1 MGDTT
6 RTHGIVDRHGRYK
19 YHIAGPLFGN
29 DPRALSADQRWPEDA
44 PHRCAT
50 FIEVTAAWAD
60 ANEVPNEIVAQ
71 ATRTWIARP
80 EGQVT
85 ANVLRGIIFDALKSL
100 AIQPRSS
107 PVPDR
112 EGRTE

>member
-1 MGDTT
+1 MSADLTK
-6 RTHGIVDRHGRYK
+6 THGIVDRHGRYK
-19 YHIAGPLFGN
+19 YHIAGPLFRN

-44 PHRCAT
+44 PHRCTT
-50 FIEVTAAWAD
+50 FIEVTAAAWAD

-100 AIQPRSS
+100 LFSTPSS
-107 PVPDR
+107 
-112 EGRTE
+112 GGG